1 MHRPGDVLSK
11 VIAMIMVR
19 MKEKP
24 MASVFALDVAQ
35 GQAQIQTQTLPR

>member
-1 MHRPGDVLSK
+1 MHHPGDVLLR

-24 MASVFALDVAQ
+24 TESVFALDVAQ